1 MFRDYFTTFPNTFQ
15 RTPHTMDTSTGNS
28 ERVKIGLVGLGGHGR
43 TIQQACENASNLEV
57 VAVFDPD
64 KSEAEAAA
72 RRFDCYQ
79 AVSYE
84 ELIRRDQL
92 EAVVLV
98 TPNHFHWRQ
107 VNAALD
113 AGLHVFVE
121 KPIATTL
128 DEGMAMISK
137 SEARGQVLMVGH
149 NMRFWQSARK
159 AKELLS
165 KGRLGQIISVEIHFS
180 SPRGMSLPLDSW
192 RRQPELCPLVPV
204 TQLAIHA
211 FDLVHY
217 LLGYIEE
224 VTTYTRS
231 ALTRDEIIDSAT
243 SIFKL
248 EDGTLGT
255 MVSNYCSPELF
266 ELRIS
271 GTGGMMRV
279 RPDSFWYREL
289 TSVTQEAGEE
299 IELEDPSNGFESYDL
314 LMESFG
320 RCVLEQTLPET
331 DGWVG
336 LQALAVV
343 EAMQRSSSSTSAT
356 PWIVERFSS
365 ASLSEIGIK
374 PGESAEVI

>member
-1 MFRDYFTTFPNTFQ
+1 M
-15 RTPHTMDTSTGNS
+15 
-28 ERVKIGLVGLGGHGR
+28 KIGLVGLGGHGR
-43 TIQQACENASNLEV
+43 TIQQACENVSNLEV

-72 RRFDCYQ
+72 NRFECYQ
-79 AVSYE
+79 AISYE
-84 ELIRRDQL
+84 ELIRRENL
-92 EAVVLV
+92 EAVILV
-98 TPNHFHWRQ
+98 TPNHVHRKQ
-107 VNAALD
+107 VMAAFD

-137 SEARGQVLMVGH
+137 SEANGRVLMVGH
-149 NMRFWQSARK
+149 NMRFWKTTRK
-159 AKELLS
+159 AKDWLG
-165 KGRLGQIISVEIHFS
+165 KGKLGQVISVEIHFS
-180 SPRGMSLPLDSW
+180 APTGMRLPLDSW
-192 RRQPELCPLVPV
+192 RRQPDLCPLLPV

-224 VTTYTRS
+224 VTTYSRS
-231 ALTRDEIIDSAT
+231 ALTRDEIVDSAT

-255 MVSNYCSPELF
+255 MISNYCSPELF

-271 GTGGMMRV
+271 GTGGMMRI
-279 RPDSFWYREL
+279 RPDSFWYREI
-289 TSVTQEAGEE
+289 SKVTGEAGEE
-299 IELEDPSNGFESYDL
+299 VEEKDSSNGFESYDAI
-314 LMESFG
+314 MESFG
-320 RCVLEQTLPET
+320 KAVLDQTLPET

-343 EAMQRSSSSTSAT
+343 EAMQRSSSSPSAT
-356 PWIVERFSS
+356 PWIVERFDS
-365 ASLSEIGIK
+365 ASLSDVGVK
-374 PGESAEVI
+374 PDESAEVI